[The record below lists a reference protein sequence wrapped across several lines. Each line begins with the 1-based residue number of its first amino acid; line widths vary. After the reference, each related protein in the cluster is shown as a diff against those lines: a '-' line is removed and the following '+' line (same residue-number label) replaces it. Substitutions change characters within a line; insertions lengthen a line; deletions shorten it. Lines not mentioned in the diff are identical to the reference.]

1 MMSPHEVTIPIYIIL
16 PKFPAVALRPGP
28 FSQLGITLLYIVH
41 GTFTFISAPTL
52 LKMKHGIHQ
61 RKLGRMPAHRIAL
74 LRNLVSALLHHE
86 SIKTTLPKAKEAA
99 KMAEKII
106 TLGKKGTNQAKS
118 KATAYLM
125 PAHHAPSSSYTPS
138 PSNPTPTLP
147 PLAHPQSLD
156 PETFTPPTSLLP
168 KLFTTLA
175 TRYAARP
182 GGYTRIHKFGRRPGD
197 NAPHAILTLVDGPRD
212 LKFEMIARTAGKES
226 LDAMDSWEQIES
238 SVDEWEGLSE
248 KTKRDVAKVLRYR
261 SEDDKKL
268 FKAKA
273 TEFSDLVTVED
284 SVYGGVRK
292 PALELQKPSFRAP
305 SLNHPRSGKHVHA
318 GERLSGMSVAHTGL
332 GLARGALAR
341 SKSGKSGLDRTPL
354 LWGQSNRLD
363 GVKGEVITSNADA

>member
-1 MMSPHEVTIPIYIIL
+1 
-16 PKFPAVALRPGP
+16 
-28 FSQLGITLLYIVH
+28 
-41 GTFTFISAPTL
+41 
-52 LKMKHGIHQ
+52 
-61 RKLGRMPAHRIAL
+61 
-74 LRNLVSALLHHE
+74 
-86 SIKTTLPKAKEAA
+86 
-99 KMAEKII
+99 MAEKII
-106 TLGKKGTNQAKS
+106 TLGKKGTNQART

-125 PAHHAPSSSYTPS
+125 PAHHAPSSSYIPS
-138 PSNPTPTLP
+138 VSNPTPTLP

-175 TRYAARP
+175 NRYAARR

-212 LKFEMIARTAGKES
+212 LKFEMTARTVGKES
-226 LDAMDSWEQIES
+226 LDAMDEWERIES

-273 TEFSDLVTVED
+273 TEFSDIVTVED
-284 SVYGGVRK
+284 SAYGGVRK
-292 PALELQKPSFRAP
+292 PALELQKPTFRAP
-305 SLNHPRSGKHVHA
+305 SLNQPRSGKHVHA
-318 GERLSGMSVAHTGL
+318 GERLSGMSVTHTGL

-341 SKSGKSGLDRTPL
+341 GKGLDRTPL
-354 LWGQSNRLD
+354 LWGQSNRLN
-363 GVKGEVITSNADA
+363 GVKGEIVTSNADA